1 MMAALSLPVA
11 GALRRAAPCATRRA
25 LGRIHATVSA
35 TAGSDRLTITAPDD
49 WHLHVRDDAK
59 IASVVP
65 FTARVF
71 RRALI
76 MPNLVP
82 PVRTTHEAGA
92 YREKILAAVP
102 EGVLF
107 EPQMTLYLTDNTSPA
122 G

>member
-82 PVRTTHEAGA
+82 PVRTTHEAGT

-102 EGVLF
+102 EGVSF